1 MGVTM
6 SSSQCLAYTLPI
18 HNNPCYCIVYY
29 ALFLVNSSVVESY
42 SPNPRAVHPDGRLPT
57 TGQAEGKLL
66 SIRNALCKNGPPII
80 LIDGNNIRNSFGFQ
94 AVSALGLT
102 KKLSSRWLE
111 DQSDAGN
118 DSEEEDDDTG
128 ASLSN
133 SNIICLWDGG
143 SEVMSAWAN
152 STLAVF
158 SGPDGNA
165 DDLLVQCCAFLSQE
179 LQNIV
184 AFSSDANLANRCKM
198 QMTEESSSG
207 IQFQIYHS
215 IYLCLLLDGIDE
227 QEDDSGQHDFT
238 PDWERQERRKSV
250 EGLQLFLTDFDCSR
264 DVRVME
270 NPLYKAR
277 PVQEINMWIDSGMH
291 GLKTGRVT
299 KGGSVL
305 YRMV

>member
-1 MGVTM
+1 M
-6 SSSQCLAYTLPI
+6 
-18 HNNPCYCIVYY
+18 
-29 ALFLVNSSVVESY
+29 ESY
-42 SPNPRAVHPDGRLPT
+42 SPNPRAFHPNGRLPT
-57 TGQAEGKLL
+57 TRQAKGKLP
-66 SIRNALCKNGPPII
+66 SIRKALCKNGPPII

-94 AVSALGLT
+94 AVSALDLT
-102 KKLSSRWLE
+102 KKLSTRWLE
-111 DQSDAGN
+111 DESDGTGG
-118 DSEEEDDDTG
+118 EEEEDTG
-128 ASLSN
+128 ASSSN

-143 SEVMSAWAN
+143 SKVMSAWAN

-179 LQNIV
+179 HQSIV
-184 AFSSDANLANRCKM
+184 VFSSDANLANRCKM
-198 QMTEESSSG
+198 QMMEESSSG

-227 QEDDSGQHDFT
+227 QEDDYSGQHDFT

-270 NPLYKAR
+270 SPLYKAG
-277 PVQEINMWIDSGMH
+277 PVQEINNWINNGMH

-299 KGGSVL
+299 QGGSVL
-305 YRMV
+305 YRIE